1 MLPDGNL
8 RPMPRQVFPGPR
20 LKLTLLGGFAASV
33 GDTPVTLPTRK
44 ARALVAYLALAP
56 QQSRERE
63 TLSGLLWGETGKEQA
78 QQSLRQTLF
87 AIRKTLPEQAAPVLV
102 SNARTVA
109 LDPQGTMVDAL
120 ELEQCVRDPTRS
132 NLEMVAMLYRGH
144 LLDGCT
150 VDETGF
156 EEWLTTERSRLA
168 ELTVSALERLA
179 RLQAA
184 EGALDHA
191 VQSRLHLQRL
201 EPWAEANHRA
211 LMQLYVRQGRRAS
224 AIAHYQAS
232 AAALEKELGV
242 LPEPE
247 TRRLYDEIVA
257 GAGVTVTAPAAACAP
272 GRTLARLIGRD
283 PERKQLLTALN
294 AAWSGGGT
302 VAVLLGEAGVGK
314 TRLLE
319 ELALRA
325 GELGGRI
332 VRGRAFESE
341 QVLPFSVWVDALRAD
356 GALFEGPLFEALSPA
371 WRAELS
377 RLAPRAG
384 SEPAFTPSPESVLRL
399 FEAITGLLG
408 RVAADSPVLLL
419 LDDLHWADDLSLRLL
434 AFVARHLS
442 KASRILIAVT
452 ARNEELARTPMLQ
465 TVLRELSREDLSN
478 TTEVRPLSEPD
489 TAALARA
496 LASQKSLEEP
506 GKLAQI
512 WAVSEGNPFVVLEAV
527 RALDHGA
534 PIDGVSRLP
543 VPERV
548 REVVAGH
555 IARLAPFERDLAA
568 IAAVIGREFDF
579 ALLAAV
585 SGRDRVS
592 VASAVEQL
600 VAAGVLREK
609 ADTLYFTHDR
619 IREVVYDGLLP
630 QRRAVLH
637 GSIARSLETLYGA
650 EVDAILGQLAFHYAR
665 ANEPRA
671 AVDYLTRFAENAARA
686 FGLNEA
692 LVALGEASVLCE
704 RLPAAERPRWGIE
717 IAVRQAN
724 CLGYL
729 GRFAEIEPCLR
740 QHQSNLEVLNRLEL
754 TSQFHFWLG
763 FNHSLVGDRAAAAH
777 HIRLALDG
785 AERCGDAKTKRR
797 AHVLLSYEL
806 AYASRYREGIE
817 HAMKATE
824 RAESGEPEYV
834 ALGWMN
840 LGLNYVPIGRAHAAI
855 DAFTRALAVARAAGI
870 PRVEALVLA
879 FGSMAHAQL
888 GELDTALSMCRK
900 AVSVACDPVSTMA
913 TYSVLAHMYVECAR
927 PDDALEILPNVMT
940 MATEFGMRGS
950 QALAQIASADAYLLK
965 GEAETACEFARQG
978 LTTSR
983 AIGEPR
989 NEARAL
995 AAAGRCATAL
1005 GQFELAAAQLEEARA
1020 IFEAIDTDYDLGL
1033 CLLALGALGSEL
1045 GDRAAAKA
1053 HFGRAQSLFQRLSL
1067 EFLAARAALLTPK

>member
-1 MLPDGNL
+1 
-8 RPMPRQVFPGPR
+8 MPRQVLSAPR

-33 GDTPVTLPTRK
+33 GDTPVTFPTRK

-56 QQSRERE
+56 RQSRERE

-87 AIRKTLPEQAAPVLV
+87 AIRKMLPERAAHVLV
-102 SNARTVA
+102 ANAHTVA
-109 LDPQGTMVDAL
+109 LDPHGIVVDAL
-120 ELEQCVRDPTRS
+120 ELEQRLRDPTRS
-132 NLEMVAMLYRGH
+132 NLERVTALYRGH
-144 LLDGCT
+144 LLDGCS
-150 VDETGF
+150 VDEPGF

-179 RLQAA
+179 SLQAT
-184 EGALDHA
+184 EGALDLA

-242 LPEPE
+242 APESA

-257 GAGVTVTAPAAACAP
+257 GAAALVPAPACTS
-272 GRTLARLIGRD
+272 GKTLPRLIGRD
-283 PERKQLLTALN
+283 PEREQLLAALA
-294 AAWSGGGT
+294 AAWSGGGS
-302 VAVLLGEAGVGK
+302 VSVLIGEAGVGK

-325 GELGGRI
+325 AELGGRI

-341 QVLPFSVWVDALRAD
+341 QVLPFAVWVDALRAD
-356 GALFEGPLFEALSPA
+356 GALLEGPVFEALSPA

-408 RVAADSPVLLL
+408 RAAADSPVLLL

-442 KASRILIAVT
+442 KATRILIAVT
-452 ARNEELARTPMLQ
+452 ARNEELARAPMLQ
-465 TVLRELSREDLSN
+465 TVLRELSREELS
-478 TTEVRPLSEPD
+478 TTTCVRPLSEPD
-489 TAALARA
+489 TAVLARA
-496 LASQKSLEEP
+496 LASRKSLEEP

-512 WAVSEGNPFVVLEAV
+512 WAVSEGNPFVVLEVV

-579 ALLAAV
+579 ALLSAV
-585 SGRDRVS
+585 SGQDRVS

-637 GSIARSLETLYGA
+637 GSIARSLETLSGA

-665 ANEPRA
+665 ANEPLA
-671 AVDYLTRFAENAARA
+671 AVDYLTRFAENATRA

-692 LVALGEASVLCE
+692 LVALGEASELCE

-740 QHQSNLEVLNRLEL
+740 KHQSNLEVLNRLEL

-763 FNHSLVGDRAAAAH
+763 FNHSLVGNRAAAAH
-777 HIRLALDG
+777 HSRLALDG

-797 AHVLLSYEL
+797 AHGLLSYEL
-806 AYASRYREGIE
+806 AYSSRYEEGIE
-817 HAMKATE
+817 HALLTVANPE
-824 RAESGEPEYV
+824 GGEPEYV
-834 ALGWMN
+834 AIGWMN
-840 LGLNYVPIGRAHAAI
+840 LGLNYLPIGRHHAAI
-855 DAFTRALAVARAAGI
+855 DAFARSREVARAARI

-879 FGSMAHAQL
+879 FSGMAHTSL
-888 GELDTALSMCRK
+888 GEPDEAISMCRK
-900 AVSVACDPVSTMA
+900 AVSIACDPVSTMA
-913 TYSVLAHMYVECAR
+913 TFSVLAETCVECER
-927 PDDALEILPNVMT
+927 PDEALEILPNVLLMT
-940 MATEFGMRGS
+940 AEFGMRGS
-950 QALAQIASADAYLLK
+950 QALAQITTANAHLLK
-965 GEAETACEFARQG
+965 GEAETARLFAEQA
-978 LTTSR
+978 LLTSR
-983 AIGEPR
+983 AVGDPHS
-989 NEARAL
+989 EARSL
-995 AAAGRCATAL
+995 CAAGRSAAAL
-1005 GQFELAAAQLEEARA
+1005 GRYELAAAELEAARTILEGIGA
-1020 IFEAIDTDYDLGL
+1020 HYNLGM
-1033 CLLALGALGSEL
+1033 CWCALGALASARD
-1045 GDRAAAKA
+1045 DRAAAKA
-1053 HFGRAQSLFQRLSL
+1053 HYGQAESLFRRLSL
-1067 EFLAARAALLTPK
+1067 EAPAARAALLTPK